1 MGLHCFV
8 TVGSTQFEPLVAKVL
23 EEEVLEVLCSLG
35 FDEICVQMGSGRLP
49 EGLAGQEAEEGWK
62 AEKGGMKIRLVR
74 YKKNL
79 ADEMQRADLVIGHA
93 GAGTILESLEL
104 GKPLVV
110 VVNDALMDNH
120 QLELAD
126 RLAKDGYLL
135 YTHVRGLV
143 EMLHKPELFR
153 LEKWPQV
160 DATLFSKF
168 LDKCMEGG
176 LKLWEFDRE

>member
-23 EEEVLEVLCSLG
+23 EDEVLEMLCSLG
-35 FDEICVQMGSGRLP
+35 FDELCVQMGSGRLP
-49 EGLAGQEAEEGWK
+49 EGFDGEESEEGWK
-62 AEKGGMKIRLVR
+62 IDKCGMKVRLVR

-79 ADEMQRADLVIGHA
+79 ADELQWADLVIGHA

-135 YTHVRGLV
+135 YTHVRGLDAT
-143 EMLHKPELFR
+143 LQKPELFR

-160 DATLFSKF
+160 DATLFPKF
-168 LDKCMEGG
+168 LDKCMQG
-176 LKLWEFDRE
+176 